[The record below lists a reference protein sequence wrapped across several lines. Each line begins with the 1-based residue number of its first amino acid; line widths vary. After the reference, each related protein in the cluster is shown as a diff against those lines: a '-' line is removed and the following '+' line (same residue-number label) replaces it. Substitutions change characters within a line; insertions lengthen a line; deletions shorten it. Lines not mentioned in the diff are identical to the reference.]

1 MNIALDAMGGDFA
14 PRAIIEGALSA
25 KKEILPEGAV
35 ITLVGKES
43 VIKEELKALGASED
57 TFPIVHADEVIEM
70 AEHPTKAI
78 SAKRNASIPVGYS
91 LLKRKTVDVFCSA
104 GNTGAMLV
112 GAMFSVKAIE
122 GVIRPGIAG
131 FFPKTTGKYGIV
143 VDVGANAD
151 CKADVLNQFAVLGS
165 IYYKNVFG
173 VDSPKVGLLNMGE
186 EEGKGTLLTK
196 EVYQLMKI
204 NEDINFIGNV
214 EGSHVIDD
222 TCDVLICDGFAGN
235 AILKMG
241 ESFYNTLSKRGV
253 DDQLVNMFNYAS
265 VGGSPILGING
276 NVIIGHGISSPEAIK
291 NMMNLAVQTVK
302 SNVCEKIIDF
312 YK

>member
-14 PRAIIEGALSA
+14 PRAIIEGALLA

-35 ITLVGKES
+35 ITLVGKED
-43 VIKEELKALGASED
+43 VIKEELKVLGAPED
-57 TFPIVHADEVIEM
+57 SFLIVHADEVIEM

-78 SAKRNASIPVGYS
+78 SAKRNASIPVGYG
-91 LLKRKTVDVFCSA
+91 LLKAKKVDVFCSA

-131 FFPKTTGKYGIV
+131 FFPQTTGRYGIV

-173 VDSPKVGLLNMGE
+173 VENPKVGLLNMGE

-204 NEDINFIGNV
+204 NEDINFVGNV
-214 EGSHVIDD
+214 EGNHVIDN
-222 TCDVLICDGFAGN
+222 TCDVLVCDGFAGN

-241 ESFYNTLSKRGV
+241 ESFYNTLSKRGI
-253 DDQLVNMFNYAS
+253 DDELVNMFNYAS

-291 NMMNLAVQTVK
+291 NMMNLAVQTVQ